1 MKLTLL
7 GTEDDKA
14 LESVES
20 KEGEGCGEDREEKEE
35 GITQGSV
42 ESYERE
48 EIGRE
53 WVIDKGVDEDG
64 IPWGIE
70 SLGEGKLRRGRM
82 VEGKGEVCDAILD
95 MNTCQIN
102 ERMRVSLEGFCH
114 R

>member
-1 MKLTLL
+1 M
-7 GTEDDKA
+7 
-14 LESVES
+14 
-20 KEGEGCGEDREEKEE
+20 
-35 GITQGSV
+35 

-53 WVIDKGVDEDG
+53 WVIDKGVDDDG

-70 SLGEGKLRRGRM
+70 SLGEGKLGRGRM
-82 VEGKGEVCDAILD
+82 VEGKGEVSEIILN

-102 ERMRVSLEGFCH
+102 ERMRVALVGFCH